1 MFVSALFLDNLIE
14 VAKRELAWEVDYER
28 ESECTKKFKALL
40 EPYPIYYVPR
50 VIGKSCCRLLNMSV
64 MNDLRIFLIH
74 VCISEHFH

>member
-1 MFVSALFLDNLIE
+1 MITRASGKRCLVRCCNILFCLFVSVLFVDNLIE

-50 VIGKSCCRLLNMSV
+50 VIGK
-64 MNDLRIFLIH
+64 
-74 VCISEHFH
+74 

>member
-1 MFVSALFLDNLIE
+1 LFVSVLFVDNLIE

-50 VIGKSCCRLLNMSV
+50 VIGK
-64 MNDLRIFLIH
+64 
-74 VCISEHFH
+74 